1 LPEIDFDFI
10 FFYPGNYSPS
20 WGPTRM
26 KSDDWPTLAATDQQA
41 ARLFQIE
48 LIMNSGDKQAA
59 HDKL

>member
-1 LPEIDFDFI
+1 
-10 FFYPGNYSPS
+10 
-20 WGPTRM
+20 M

-48 LIMNSGDKQAA
+48 LIINSGDTQAA